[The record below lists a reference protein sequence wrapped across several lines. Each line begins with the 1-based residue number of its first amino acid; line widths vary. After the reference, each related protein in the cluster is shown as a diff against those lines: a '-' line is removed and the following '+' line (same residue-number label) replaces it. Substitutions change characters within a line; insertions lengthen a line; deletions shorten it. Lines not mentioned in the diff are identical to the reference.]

1 VERKRVAFELL
12 GDLRRFDHQLVALNE
27 RIVEAVFTS
36 QTTVTEVHGVGALG
50 AAIIIGHTGDV
61 TRFPD
66 AGHYARY
73 NGTAPIEASSA
84 LKNRHRLNPR
94 ANRQLNCALHVAA
107 VTQVAH
113 DTDGRAYYQ
122 RKLAEG
128 KTRKEAL
135 RALKRQISNTVY
147 RRLVADTRR

>member
-1 VERKRVAFELL
+1 VCRLHAVLC
-12 GDLRRFDHQLVALNE
+12 QL
-27 RIVEAVFTS
+27 S
-36 QTTVTEVHGVGALG
+36 
-50 AAIIIGHTGDV
+50 AIG
-61 TRFPD
+61 RFPD

-94 ANRQLNCALHVAA
+94 GTRQLNCALHVAA

-113 DTDGRAYYQ
+113 DTDGRVYYR
-122 RKLAEG
+122 RKLTEG

-135 RALKRQISNTVY
+135 RALKRRISDTVW
-147 RRLVADTRR
+147 RQLQADLAAR